1 MFMVSGGSG
10 YGNCRRGRVVGGNW
24 DEERWTIG
32 RVRPR
37 PFQICTWPPEWASQN
52 PGRDVY
58 LLTAQGFA
66 VWGLKLPRIRFLVA
80 LLLLWSCYRSAATD
94 KAGLRLASHL
104 GVAVQKSDT
113 ACLYIHNAELAA
125 GSPLTLV
132 VLTPPQSIAKAEIVG
147 PASENCPSIDKSD
160 SNMKLYRIRLLE
172 RNPLPTTPAIA
183 VSGFSGRFQ
192 TRGKYVTADIDGDG
206 RPEFFRFCASSE
218 GIHMTVWS
226 GKLLR
231 GKPRW
236 HQYYYLGYDVEAN
249 CSPEDTETARP

>member
-1 MFMVSGGSG
+1 MGDWPGSPPPLP
-10 YGNCRRGRVVGGNW
+10 
-24 DEERWTIG
+24 
-32 RVRPR
+32 VRARLDGP
-37 PFQICTWPPEWASQN
+37 AKN

-58 LLTAQGFA
+58 LLTAQGVA

-94 KAGLRLASHL
+94 KADLRLASHL

-113 ACLYIHNAELAA
+113 ACLYIHNTELAA

-132 VLTPPQSIAKAEIVG
+132 VLAPPQSIAKAEIVG
-147 PASENCPSIDKSD
+147 PASENCPSIDQGD
-160 SNMKLYRIRLLE
+160 SNLQLYRIRLLE
-172 RNPLPTTPAIA
+172 KNSLLAAPAIA

-192 TRGKYVTADIDGDG
+192 TRGKYVTADIDRDG
-206 RPEFFRFCASSE
+206 RPEFFRLCASSE

-231 GKPRW
+231 DKPRW
-236 HQYYYLGYDVEAN
+236 HQYYYLGYDVEPD
-249 CSPEDTETARP
+249 CTPLDTETARP

>member
-1 MFMVSGGSG
+1 MDDGPGSRPVSS
-10 YGNCRRGRVVGGNW
+10 RS
-24 DEERWTIG
+24 
-32 RVRPR
+32 VRARLNGPTKIPVR
-37 PFQICTWPPEWASQN
+37 MYICSQ
-52 PGRDVY
+52 RK
-58 LLTAQGFA
+58 AC
-66 VWGLKLPRIRFLVA
+66 GLGVQLPRIRFLAA

-94 KAGLRLASHL
+94 KADLRLASHL

-132 VLTPPQSIAKAEIVG
+132 LLAPPQSVAKAEIVG
-147 PASENCPSIDKSD
+147 PASENCPSIDESD
-160 SNMKLYRIRLLE
+160 STMKLYRIRLLE
-172 RNPLPTTPAIA
+172 KNPLLAAPAIA

-249 CSPEDTETARP
+249 CTREDTETARP